1 MMSVRVRLWM
11 APPPARAG
19 AEYNF
24 KRTVFLR
31 DIQYELCG
39 LFRRRFPSMMASVR
53 TENKTYDSFG
63 DQPFIECSDGDN
75 IEVIFSDTS
84 DPFFFDLEDR
94 RAPKI
99 TIEDEIEWDRQ
110 IAADETTMSLTEWVR
125 SRRALP
131 PPPADEWELPAFDF
145 PVSTCPPPDFSALF
159 KKAE

>member
-1 MMSVRVRLWM
+1 MSVRVRLWM
-11 APPPARAG
+11 APPPARAS

-39 LFRRRFPSMMASVR
+39 LFRRRFPAMKASVR
-53 TENKTYDSFG
+53 TVNGKTYDSLG
-63 DQPFIECSDGDN
+63 DQPFLDCADGEKV
-75 IEVIFSDTS
+75 EVIFSDTD
-84 DPFFFDLEDR
+84 DPYFYDLEDR

-99 TIEDEIEWDRQ
+99 TLKQEIEWDRQ

-131 PPPADEWELPAFDF
+131 PPPADEWELPAFEF

-159 KKAE
+159 EKAE